1 MELTKAYIKAMNS
14 GSLPNIDNAW
24 QYLVKNESK
33 KAMLSNEL
41 IFHRHLCF
49 YIAIL
54 FLFFHVLV
62 KIRNI

>member
-1 MELTKAYIKAMNS
+1 MLVELTKAYIKAMNS

-41 IFHRHLCF
+41 ILSDMNYINLCF
-49 YIAIL
+49 QM
-54 FLFFHVLV
+54 FSCC
-62 KIRNI
+62 